1 MKTQEDLNVIRE
13 LNISRYKKHLHQ
25 DLDPTSII
33 LKGHLFIEELLMD
46 IIKLQCRDTS
56 PIENIQLSFHHKLK
70 LAQALY
76 VSHLPIIQGPEGM
89 WSVLDNF
96 NQLRNAMAH
105 EIDSPR
111 FTKKLNAFI
120 SSYEQLSIKEVNM
133 KLDIPVSTALYS
145 KRFSGD
151 LLSII
156 YSILGAL
163 GFLQGIAFLNPPSM
177 NSEGAMIIIPDE
189 V

>member
-1 MKTQEDLNVIRE
+1 MNTQEDLNVIRD
-13 LNISRYKKHLHQ
+13 LNISRYEKHLHN

-56 PIENIQLSFHHKLK
+56 PIESIQLSFHHKLK

-76 VSHLPIIQGPEGM
+76 VSHLPIIEGPEGI

-120 SSYEQLSIKEVNM
+120 SSYEQLSIKGINV
-133 KLDIPVSTALYS
+133 KLDIPESTALYS

-151 LLSII
+151 LLSTIF
-156 YSILGAL
+156 SILGAL

-177 NSEGAMIIIPDE
+177 NSKGAIIVIPDE
-189 V
+189 A